1 MNPAKRLREAL
12 LGVVNPDADNSEELN
27 KILLGLQ
34 MLVAGGQAS
43 ESEVVTLKNAVDV
56 LIEIRPEDVE

>member
-12 LGVVNPDADNSEELN
+12 LGVVNPDADNVEELN
-27 KILLGLQ
+27 KIKLGLQ

-43 ESEVVTLKNAVDV
+43 ESETVTLKNAVDA

>member
-12 LGVVNPDADNSEELN
+12 LGVVNPDADNVEELN
-27 KILLGLQ
+27 KIKLGLQ
-34 MLVAGGQAS
+34 MLVVGGQAS
-43 ESEVVTLKNAVDV
+43 ESEVVTLKSAVDV

>member
-12 LGVVNPDADNSEELN
+12 LGVVNPDADNVEELN
-27 KILLGLQ
+27 KIKLGLQ
-34 MLVAGGQAS
+34 MLVDEGQAS

-56 LIEIRPEDVE
+56 LIEIRPEDVK

>member
-12 LGVVNPDADNSEELN
+12 LGVVNPDADNVEELN
-27 KILLGLQ
+27 KTKLGLQ
-34 MLVAGGQAS
+34 LLGAVDRGSA
-43 ESEVVTLKNAVDV
+43 EELRRLENAVDA

>member
-12 LGVVNPDADNSEELN
+12 LGVVNPDADNVEELN
-27 KILLGLQ
+27 KIKLGLQ
-34 MLVAGGQAS
+34 MLVGGGQAS

>member
-12 LGVVNPDADNSEELN
+12 LGVVNPDADNVEELN
-27 KILLGLQ
+27 KIKLGLQ
-34 MLVAGGQAS
+34 MLVDGGQAS
-43 ESEVVTLKNAVDV
+43 ESEVVTLKSAVDV